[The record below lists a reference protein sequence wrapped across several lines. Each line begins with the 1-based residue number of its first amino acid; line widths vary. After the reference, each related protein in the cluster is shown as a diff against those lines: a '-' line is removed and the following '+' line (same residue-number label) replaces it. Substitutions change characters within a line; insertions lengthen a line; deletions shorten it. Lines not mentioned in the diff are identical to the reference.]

1 MLPAPFELHRPKTI
15 DEAFALMA
23 QHSDDATFYAGGTEM
38 LVAMKARV
46 VAYPHVID
54 IKGLNELRGV
64 TREADGTLRIGGLST
79 HHELATNPMILE
91 HLPAYAAM
99 SNQVANIR
107 VRVAGTVAGNL
118 CFAEPHADVPTL
130 LCALGAQLVLRS
142 PRGER
147 TVDASEF
154 IIGEFTTIREDD
166 ELLTAIR
173 VPPTRDGT
181 TAAYRNF
188 GHLERPAVG
197 VAVRK
202 EQAASGVVWHI
213 WVGAVCGC
221 PVRLEAVEAAVRGM
235 QGEQAREALKRH
247 IDAAAQE
254 LEIYDS
260 IHGSADYKRHLVGV
274 LANRA
279 MEACQK

>member
-15 DEAFALMA
+15 DDAFALMA
-23 QHSDDATFYAGGTEM
+23 EHRDEATFYAGGTEM

-54 IKGLNELRGV
+54 IKGLDELRDV
-64 TREADGTLRIGGLST
+64 TREADGRIRIGGLST
-79 HHELATNPMILE
+79 HHELATNPTILE
-91 HLPAYAAM
+91 HLPAYAEM

-130 LCALGAQLVLRS
+130 LCALGAELVLRS

-147 TVDASEF
+147 VVSAGDF
-154 IIGEFTTIREDD
+154 IVGEFTTIREDD

-173 VPPTRDGT
+173 VPSTRGGT

-202 EQAASGVVWHI
+202 EDTGSGIVWHI
-213 WVGAVCGC
+213 WVGAVCGH
-221 PVRLEAVEAAVRGM
+221 PVRLESVENAVRGM
-235 QGEQAREALKRH
+235 QGEQALETLKRH
-247 IDAAAQE
+247 IDAATQE

-274 LANRA
+274 LASRA